1 MAERRFHSRRQW
13 HNTRLVLYAGP
24 FLLLGG
30 LLLGVTTGRFL
41 PLAVILVGFVLVLAL
56 ALLRDA
62 STRAL
67 YTLAGIDLVLTKGRD
82 ALRIPG
88 SSVLD
93 ASLVDRQAARD
104 YFFNKVMPKHASKGT
119 AQRAFLRFCT
129 VDIGLRTFT
138 FGLGRGI
145 IDRMPDAR
153 QDLVLLR
160 LRNQEDLLLSP
171 TFNHDMV
178 ESVLRLQRKA
188 KELP

>member
-13 HNTRLVLYAGP
+13 HNTRLVLYTGP

-41 PLAVILVGFVLVLAL
+41 PLAVIVICFVLVLAL
-56 ALLRDA
+56 AMLRDA

-67 YTLAGIDLVLTKGRD
+67 YTLAGLDLVLTKGRD
-82 ALRIPG
+82 SLRIPG
-88 SSVLD
+88 GNVLD

-104 YFFNKVMPKHASKGT
+104 YFFNKVLPKHASKRV
-119 AQRAFLRFCT
+119 AQHAFLRFCT
-129 VDIGLRTFT
+129 VDIGVRTLT

-153 QDLVLLR
+153 QDLVLVR
-160 LRNQEDLLLSP
+160 LRNQDDLLLSP
-171 TFNHDMV
+171 TFNHDLV

-188 KELP
+188 KEQQ